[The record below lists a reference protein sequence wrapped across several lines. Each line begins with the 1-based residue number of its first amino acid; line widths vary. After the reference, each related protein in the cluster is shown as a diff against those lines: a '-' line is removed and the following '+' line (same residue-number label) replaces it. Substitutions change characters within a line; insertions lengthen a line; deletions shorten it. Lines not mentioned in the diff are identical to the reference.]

1 MKDRTIGSE
10 AVKELRDQCVLWML
24 VLPRMRQELTME
36 SKAVRQGLMSSR
48 KGAGIRSRL
57 PK

>member
-1 MKDRTIGSE
+1 
-10 AVKELRDQCVLWML
+10 
-24 VLPRMRQELTME
+24 MRQELTME

>member
-1 MKDRTIGSE
+1 
-10 AVKELRDQCVLWML
+10 
-24 VLPRMRQELTME
+24 MRQELTME
-36 SKAVRQGLMSSR
+36 SKAVRQGLTSSR